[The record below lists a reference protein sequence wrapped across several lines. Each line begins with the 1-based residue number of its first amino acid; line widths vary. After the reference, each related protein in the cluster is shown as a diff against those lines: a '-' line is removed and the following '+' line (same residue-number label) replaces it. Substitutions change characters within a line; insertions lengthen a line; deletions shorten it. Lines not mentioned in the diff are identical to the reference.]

1 MEKHRRQ
8 RLADLSSFQAS
19 MRQMVLEV
27 QRASSQVQQ
36 QVKGIDSGMTQL
48 ATTAKSV
55 GAAMG
60 VAFSATAVV
69 SFGKAMIGTSMQM
82 TSLTLSL
89 KQATGGLD
97 AAKSALGFV
106 RAGADRSG
114 TSVTASTLGFTK
126 LANATKGRRLPAK
139 PRARSSAL
147 SESTQALGLS
157 TDQYGRAL
165 DRRQPDR
172 PQGPGAARRTPPV
185 SRSRDSGASGA
196 GHRAGGDDGRTE

>member
-1 MEKHRRQ
+1 MEETLVAKIS
-8 RLADLSSFQAS
+8 ADLSSFQAS
-19 MRQMVLEV
+19 MRQMVSEV

-60 VAFSATAVV
+60 VAFRATAVV
-69 SFGKAMIGTSMQM
+69 SFGKAMIEASTQM

-106 RAGADRSG
+106 RAEADRLG

-126 LANATKGRRLPAK
+126 LANATKGTTLAGEATRDIFT
-139 PRARSSAL
+139 AL

-165 DRRQPDR
+165 TAVSQIALKGRVQQEELLQLAEAGFRCIGR
-172 PQGPGAARRTPPV
+172 WPP
-185 SRSRDSGASGA
+185 RWG
-196 GHRAGGDDGRTE
+196 